1 MLVGVA
7 GAGKTSFCHRVFD
20 ESPPPI
26 RSSTPIAKP
35 SIRAVSLT
43 KALITESETTIWEKI
58 SSMKLTYLVADG
70 IKTFQTIG
78 LSGLVGNA
86 AEMSKNP
93 VKVSVDRNSAD
104 VKQSITSKEN
114 AAKVLDTEVKSALS
128 FDIRKLFELDHV
140 KQLLKLIPES
150 KGSGEI
156 FKCKWLYV
164 IDSGGQPQFHELLP
178 TFIHHI
184 SAAAFFVKLN
194 EKFKSYPDIS
204 YYKDGVLCGR
214 TYKSPS
220 NHFQTLQNCLQAM
233 QSRSEDSLCPKLLFV
248 GTHRDLETK
257 KEPLKSKNEKLL
269 GMLYQNNVFRR
280 NLILY
285 SVGKQDEVLFP
296 VNAKNPNQADKKVI
310 ADFRKAV
317 MDTCTSQE
325 HKIPISWFVLEQLLQ
340 ELSRNG
346 VLSFDQ
352 CLEVAQHLG
361 MNTKDLQLALA
372 YFVKLN
378 IFQYFRDILPN
389 VVFTTTQVLLSKIT
403 ELVEYSYDLNN
414 GSCQHVDSTDLE
426 FREYGKITINMLKR
440 RRFCG
445 HYVDGIFEAKD
456 LLHLWIKLF
465 VVAKAQDG
473 TVIMPAILSELSL
486 KKLFAHR
493 LNIKSSKVIPVAI
506 HYTDG
511 LFPLGIFS
519 SLISYLQNNSNWKIL
534 MKAGKPV
541 CLFSNCI
548 EFTVNDT
555 VVANITLIYSY
566 NWIEVH
572 ANVISDIN
580 SQMTSSLLNTLF
592 EGIHQAQKIQKHS
605 SLVPKLAFFCSCKA
619 GGQSRS
625 SLHLASPVTPNNKF
639 MRCRI
644 NERLCTKLSEKHQ
657 LWLEYLD
664 G

>member
-1 MLVGVA
+1 M
-7 GAGKTSFCHRVFD
+7 FD

-43 KALITESETTIWEKI
+43 KALITTENEITIWEKI
-58 SSMKLTYLVADG
+58 SSMKLTHLVADG
-70 IKTFQTIG
+70 IKTFQTIE
-78 LSGLVGNA
+78 LVGKA
-86 AEMSKNP
+86 AEVAENP
-93 VKVSVDRNSAD
+93 VKEVSSTGSVDKDSAD
-104 VKQSITSKEN
+104 IKPIDANKEN
-114 AAKVLDTEVKSALS
+114 TTVSYTKVKSALS
-128 FDIRKLFELDHV
+128 FDIRKLFKMDHV

-178 TFIHHI
+178 TFIHYV

-194 EKFKSYPDIS
+194 EKLKSYPEIS
-204 YYKDGVLCGR
+204 YYKDGDLCGR

-220 NHFQTLQNCLQAM
+220 NHLQTLQNCLQAM
-233 QSRSEDSLCPKLLFV
+233 QSRSENSLCPKFLFV

-257 KEPLKSKNEKLL
+257 KEPLKSKNEQLL
-269 GMLYQNNVFRR
+269 DMLYQNNIFQH
-280 NLILY
+280 NLILF
-285 SVGKQDEVLFP
+285 SMGKQDEVLFP

-317 MDTCTSQE
+317 MDTCSCQE

-340 ELSRNG
+340 ELSKDG

-361 MNTKDLQLALA
+361 MNTNDLQLALA

-378 IFQYFRDILPN
+378 MFQYFPDILPK

-403 ELVEYSYDLNN
+403 ELVEYSHDLNN
-414 GSCQHVDSTDLE
+414 GSCQNVDSTDLE
-426 FREYGKITINMLKR
+426 FREYGRITIGMLKR
-440 RRFCG
+440 RRFCA

-456 LLHLWIKLF
+456 LLHLWIKLL
-465 VVAKAQDG
+465 VVANTRDG
-473 TVIMPAILSELSL
+473 TVIMPAVLSELSL
-486 KKLFAHR
+486 KKLSAYR
-493 LNIKSSKVIPVAI
+493 LNIKSSKLIPVAI

-519 SLISYLQNNSNWKIL
+519 SLVSYLQSNSNWKIL
-534 MKAGKPV
+534 MNAGRPV
-541 CLFSNCI
+541 CLFNNCI
-548 EFTVNDT
+548 EFTVSDT
-555 VVANITLIYSY
+555 VIANITLIYSH
-566 NWIEVH
+566 NWIELH

-580 SQMTSSLLNTLF
+580 SQSASSLLNTLF
-592 EGIHQAQKIQKHS
+592 EGIHQAQKIQKYS
-605 SLVPKLAFFCSCKA
+605 CLIPELAFFCKCKA
-619 GGQSRS
+619 GGRSRS

-639 MRCRI
+639 MRCRK
-644 NERLCTKLSEKHQ
+644 NERLCTKLTEKHQ
-657 LWLEYLD
+657 LWLEFLD